1 MKRSISEEIAGFVSR
16 YQQIHLTETCWRAP
30 LVGYASASD
39 PDFHK
44 LRTVVGPTHAMPID
58 LLEEAKTVVAYFLP
72 FDEETVK
79 SNVKGET
86 SSRKWVQA
94 YLETNKL
101 IQDLGLHMKSHLE
114 GLGHAAI
121 NTPVTHNFDPEE
133 LISDW
138 SHRHVA
144 FIAGL
149 GRFGL
154 NNMLIT
160 KKGCC
165 GRLGSLIT
173 SAYMEPDTRK
183 KVETC
188 LYHYNGKCMKCT
200 ERCVNEALF
209 EKRFDRHK
217 CYEMCLC
224 NEEIF
229 RPAGR
234 ADVCGKCLVDVPCSI
249 MNPVSKISRSGK

>member
-1 MKRSISEEIAGFVSR
+1 MKQSLFEEITGFVAR
-16 YQQIHLTETCWRAP
+16 YQQVHHTDTCWRMP
-30 LVGYASASD
+30 LVGYATASD
-39 PDFHK
+39 PVFHT
-44 LRTVVGPTHAMPID
+44 LRSVVRPTHVMPTD
-58 LLEEAKTVVAYFLP
+58 LLEEANTVVAFFLP
-72 FDEETVK
+72 FDEETIK

-86 SSRKWVQA
+86 SSRKWVQV
-94 YLETNKL
+94 YLETNNL
-101 IQDLGLHMKSHLE
+101 IRDLGLHMKSRLE

-121 NTPVTHNFDPEE
+121 STPVTHSFDPEE

-149 GRFGL
+149 GQFGL

-160 KKGCC
+160 EKGCC

-173 SAYMEPDTRK
+173 SANIEPDTRG
-183 KVETC
+183 ETEAC
-188 LYHYNGKCMKCT
+188 LYRHNGKCMKCT

-217 CYEMCLC
+217 CYEMCLR
-224 NEEIF
+224 NEKIH
-229 RPAGR
+229 RPLGK

-249 MNPVSKISRSGK
+249 MNPVSEMNRSGK